1 MKKLLPL
8 LLAVLTALCLGGGAL
23 ALDMEDPYL
32 SSAEALHDLGLFQGT
47 GTNADRGILATD
59 LNSDGRYKDILY
71 VDGGTSTGTTSS
83 ANTPLPQD
91 AAARWWLRSAKAS
104 ASSRVMP

>member
-47 GTNADRGILATD
+47 GTNADGTPIYD
-59 LNSDGRYKDILY
+59 LD
-71 VDGGTSTGTTSS
+71 
-83 ANTPLPQD
+83 
-91 AAARWWLRSAKAS
+91 
-104 ASSRVMP
+104 